1 MRRREFMAALGSI
14 PLCAIGTRAQP
25 PDRIRRIGWLTASA
39 ENDPLAKRYFGAV
52 AQGLQKLGW
61 VEGRNFQIEYRRPH
75 GGVITKDIADEIVR
89 AQPDILVGGST
100 ASLKVLQQATRTI
113 PILFMNVSDPVRAG
127 LVASLGRPGGN
138 ITGFTTY
145 EPTMTGK
152 WLELLKA
159 VAPHLSK
166 VLILF
171 NPNTAPHHLYTE
183 PLKAGAP
190 SFGLEA
196 VPAPVQTSADIEV
209 ALARTD
215 ESGGWGMVA
224 LPDPFLY
231 VHRDQ
236 ISNLAARY
244 RVPAVYP
251 YRYHVTNGG
260 LISHGVDQI
269 DQYAQAATYVD
280 RILRGE
286 KPGDLPVQ
294 APVKFETIINLK
306 VARALGLEVPDTI
319 LAQADEVIE

>member
-1 MRRREFMAALGSI
+1 
-14 PLCAIGTRAQP
+14 
-25 PDRIRRIGWLTASA
+25 
-39 ENDPLAKRYFGAV
+39 
-52 AQGLQKLGW
+52 
-61 VEGRNFQIEYRRPH
+61 
-75 GGVITKDIADEIVR
+75 
-89 AQPDILVGGST
+89 
-100 ASLKVLQQATRTI
+100 
-113 PILFMNVSDPVRAG
+113 MNVSDPVRAG

-145 EPTMTGK
+145 EPTMAGK

-159 VAPHLSK
+159 VAPYLSK

-171 NPNTAPHHLYTE
+171 NPDTAPHHLYME
-183 PLKAGAP
+183 PLKVGAP
-190 SFGLEA
+190 SLGLEA

-209 ALARTD
+209 ALTRIG
-215 ESGGWGMVA
+215 ESREWGMVA

-231 VHRDQ
+231 VHRDH
-236 ISNLAARY
+236 ISYLAARY
-244 RVPAVYP
+244 RVPSVYP
-251 YRYHVTNGG
+251 YGYHVTNGG

-269 DQYAQAATYVD
+269 DQYAQAAAYID

-306 VARALGLEVPDTI
+306 AARALGLEVPDTI